1 MYGEL
6 GFWLIRY
13 EFAHSEDE
21 AERLCERGSVRVDG
35 KVVSNVHYV
44 PQEGS
49 SLSTLENAYTIQ
61 IPMRKEYEIL

>member
-1 MYGEL
+1 MHDEL

-13 EFAHSEDE
+13 EFARSEDE

-35 KVVSNVHYV
+35 KVVSNVHYI

-61 IPMRKEYEIL
+61 IPMRKQYETL